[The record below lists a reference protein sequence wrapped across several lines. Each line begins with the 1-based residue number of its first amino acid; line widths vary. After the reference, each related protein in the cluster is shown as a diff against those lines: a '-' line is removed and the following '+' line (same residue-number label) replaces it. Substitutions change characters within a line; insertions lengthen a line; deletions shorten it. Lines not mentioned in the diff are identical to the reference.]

1 MKAELYL
8 HSFQSV
14 LPTHRVSQDDLL
26 KWVLGSH
33 LRSCEVMGDTMEMD
47 RLERFLPRFAVGS
60 RYISQRYFECEDLN
74 DQWEMHGIY
83 HISNET
89 PFGATIGAR
98 NRLFVSKTQRVF
110 TELYPDRIPKHIVHV
125 TCTGYSSPD
134 PVQSYFSKKNY
145 APAVTHAYHMGC
157 YASLPS
163 IRMAMG
169 LSSLQNT
176 EIDVV
181 HNEMCGL
188 HMDPSN
194 HTPEQIVV
202 QTLFADGH
210 IKYCVGHEER
220 GFRILTITEKMI
232 PDTLNEMTWIPDAFG
247 MKMTLSRDVPKLIRL
262 HIRKFLSELCDG
274 ARVNEEEVLK
284 SGVFA
289 IHPGGP
295 RIIEGV
301 QEELKLTEDQ
311 VKHGKEVLFERG
323 NMSSA
328 TLPHIWE
335 RILASKY
342 PRGTKIVS
350 LAFGP
355 GLTIFGAVYVVEG

>member
-1 MKAELYL
+1 
-8 HSFQSV
+8 
-14 LPTHRVSQDDLL
+14 
-26 KWVLGSH
+26 
-33 LRSCEVMGDTMEMD
+33 ME
-47 RLERFLPRFAVGS
+47 RLERLLPRFTVGS
-60 RYISQRYFECEDLN
+60 RYISQRFFECEDI
-74 DQWEMHGIY
+74 DDEREGHGIY
-83 HISNET
+83 HFSDET

-98 NRLFVSKTQRVF
+98 NRFFLNKTQRVF
-110 TELYPDRIPKHIVHV
+110 SELYPDQIPKHIVHV

-134 PVQSYFSKKNY
+134 PVQSYFSTKPY
-145 APAVTHAYHMGC
+145 GPAITHAYHMGC

-169 LSSLQNT
+169 LSSLQNV
-176 EIDVV
+176 EIDIV

-194 HTPEQIVV
+194 HTPEQMVV

-210 IKYCVGHEER
+210 IKYSVGTEKN
-220 GFRILTITEKMI
+220 GFRIITIKEKMV
-232 PDTLNEMTWIPDAFG
+232 PNTLDEMTWIPDAYG
-247 MKMTLSRDVPKLIRL
+247 MKMTLSRDVPKLIRRE
-262 HIRKFLSELCDG
+262 IRKFISELCDD
-274 ARVNEEEVLK
+274 ARVSEEEVFK
-284 SGVFA
+284 DAVFA

-301 QEELKLTEDQ
+301 QEELNLKEDQ
-311 VKHGKEVLFERG
+311 VKHGKEVLLSRG

-335 RILASKY
+335 NILNTKY
-342 PRGTKIVS
+342 PLGTKVVS

-355 GLTIFGAVYVVEG
+355 GLTIFGSVFTVEG